1 MRRTQA
7 ENPGGEPRRRTQAE
21 NPGGDPDDESEPEG
35 EPEGEILAR
44 SDQTAE
50 RQIDGD
56 AEEAEAA

>member
-1 MRRTQA
+1 MRRT
-7 ENPGGEPRRRTQAE
+7 PAE